1 MSVVNKEWR
10 ICTMECREAIENR
23 EVHLCVLTCMDSH
36 DTLLKDKRS
45 LRENADTRS
54 NVCGQTK
61 IQTININVLY
71 VFIFA

>member
-1 MSVVNKEWR
+1 MSVVNKEWH